1 MFKKTFLPLLELGL
15 LGVALSLVSLSAHA
29 VPSFARQTGLA
40 CEVCHTIYPEL
51 TPFGRLFKLNGY
63 TLTGLR
69 QIEEGGASPL
79 KINAIPP
86 LSAMLQIAATNTAKA
101 QPGTQNN
108 DVEFPEQ
115 LSFFFAG
122 EITPRIGSFM
132 QVTYDHQ
139 SDHFTLDNT
148 DIRYA
153 NHTTIGGKDTIYGLT
168 LNNNPTVEDPWNST
182 PAWGFPW
189 AASDVAPTPA
199 AATLVDGTLA
209 QQVAGL
215 GGYTLWDNQWYGDVT
230 LYRSSPTA
238 KGQPLPIAGTIK
250 GVAPYWRLAWQK
262 QLGNSYLEIGTYGM
276 QAQFNRG
283 VSGAGTPGTTGKYT
297 DYAFDTQY
305 ERPFGNDLLS
315 LHATYIHENQDHA
328 TGGPAANAKDTL
340 KTFRMDGTYH
350 FDHRYGAT
358 LGYFNTSGTTDTGL
372 YAPAPITGSAN
383 GSPDSSGWV
392 AQVSYLPWENTQFM
406 LQYTA
411 YNKFN
416 GASSNYDGSG
426 RNASD
431 NNTLFLLAWLMW

>member
-1 MFKKTFLPLLELGL
+1 MPLLSSGL
-15 LGVALSLVSLSAHA
+15 LGAALSLVSMSAHA

-69 QIEEGGASPL
+69 QIEEGGTSPL
-79 KINAIPP
+79 KINEVPP
-86 LSAMLQIAATNTAKA
+86 LSAMLQIAMTNTSKA
-101 QPGTQNN
+101 QPNTQNN

-122 EITPRIGSFM
+122 EISPRMGSFM
-132 QVTYDHQ
+132 QITYDHQ

-153 NHTTIGGKDTIYGLT
+153 DHTMIGGKDTIYGLT

-209 QQVAGL
+209 QNVAGL

-238 KGQPLPIAGTIK
+238 G
-250 GVAPYWRLAWQK
+250 
-262 QLGNSYLEIGTYGM
+262 
-276 QAQFNRG
+276 
-283 VSGAGTPGTTGKYT
+283 
-297 DYAFDTQY
+297 
-305 ERPFGNDLLS
+305 
-315 LHATYIHENQDHA
+315 
-328 TGGPAANAKDTL
+328 
-340 KTFRMDGTYH
+340 
-350 FDHRYGAT
+350 
-358 LGYFNTSGTTDTGL
+358 
-372 YAPAPITGSAN
+372 
-383 GSPDSSGWV
+383 
-392 AQVSYLPWENTQFM
+392 
-406 LQYTA
+406 
-411 YNKFN
+411 
-416 GASSNYDGSG
+416 
-426 RNASD
+426 
-431 NNTLFLLAWLMW
+431 